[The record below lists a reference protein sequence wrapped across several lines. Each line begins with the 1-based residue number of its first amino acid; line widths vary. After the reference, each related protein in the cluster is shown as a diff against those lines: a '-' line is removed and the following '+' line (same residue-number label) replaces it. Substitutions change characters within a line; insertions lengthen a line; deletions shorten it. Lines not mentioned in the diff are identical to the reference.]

1 VSGTAATR
9 PTFAVGVRL
18 RRDAVRDRHVLL
30 YPEGALALN
39 PTAAAV
45 LELCDG
51 ERTFDEIVAT
61 LSARFGGADVRA
73 DVERLLTAIGE
84 RGLVVDADT

>member
-1 VSGTAATR
+1 VSGPTASR
-9 PTFAVGVRL
+9 PRFAVGVRL
-18 RRDAVRDRHVLL
+18 RRDAVRDRYVLL

-51 ERTFDEIVAT
+51 ERTLDEIVAT

-73 DVERLLTAIGE
+73 DIERLLAAIGE
-84 RGLVVDADT
+84 RGLMVDADT